1 MGQVLAF
8 LLLISPCYDPFWLGA
23 RFENYVTVISL
34 SFNPFIG
41 PRETANY

>member
-1 MGQVLAF
+1 MGQLLAF
-8 LLLISPCYDPFWLGA
+8 WLLISPCYEPFWLGA

-41 PRETANY
+41 RRLTANY